1 MNEENEHL
9 AEIVELKP
17 RGIEAFLLREFSSP
31 AFLEY
36 WNAREQSRADEPKPI
51 VFRPLYSQ
59 DLCEE
64 ASRHPVPAALWMHGF
79 PDQS

>member
-1 MNEENEHL
+1 MNDDNEHL

-36 WNAREQSRADEPKPI
+36 WNAREQSRAEERKPI
-51 VFRPLYSQ
+51 VFRS
-59 DLCEE
+59 LCSH
-64 ASRHPVPAALWMHGF
+64 ARSLARR
-79 PDQS
+79 